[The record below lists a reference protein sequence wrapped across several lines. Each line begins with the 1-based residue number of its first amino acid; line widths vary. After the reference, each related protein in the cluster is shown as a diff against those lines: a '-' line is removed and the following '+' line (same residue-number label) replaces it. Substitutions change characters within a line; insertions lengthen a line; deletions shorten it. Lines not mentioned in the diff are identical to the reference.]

1 MMLWSTTHRKQQG
14 NALILVVFIIV
25 VVGFVALVANR
36 NQARS
41 SQQLVSMVLGT
52 RAEMAARSAL
62 NIELSRFY
70 QSNKSAG
77 SCYTTSPQSM
87 DFSGEGLAQCEATV
101 SCLSL
106 GALDNGQTVYQLS
119 ATGRCQVGDWSL
131 QRIIEVGVKSE

>member
-1 MMLWSTTHRKQQG
+1 MHLSIMRRSQQG
-14 NALILVVFIIV
+14 SGLVLVIFIIV
-25 VVGFVALVANR
+25 VVGFVALIANR

-70 QSNKSAG
+70 QTTTG
-77 SCYTTSPQSM
+77 SCHTSTLQNI
-87 DFSGEGLAQCEATV
+87 DFVGEGLGQCVASVT
-101 SCLSL
+101 CQSL
-106 GALDNGQTVYQLS
+106 GALDNGQEVYQLS
-119 ATGRCQVGDWSL
+119 AIGRCQVGDWSL

>member
-1 MMLWSTTHRKQQG
+1 MRRSQQG
-14 NALILVVFIIV
+14 SGLVLVIFIIV
-25 VVGFVALVANR
+25 VVGFVALIANR

-70 QSNKSAG
+70 QTTTG
-77 SCYTTSPQSM
+77 SCHTSTLQNI
-87 DFSGEGLAQCEATV
+87 DFVGEGLGQCVASVT
-101 SCLSL
+101 CQSL
-106 GALDNGQTVYQLS
+106 GALDNGQEVYQLS
-119 ATGRCQVGDWSL
+119 AIGRCQVGDWSL

>member
-70 QSNKSAG
+70 QTTTG
-77 SCYTTSPQSM
+77 SCHTSTLQNI
-87 DFSGEGLAQCEATV
+87 DFVGEGLRQCVASVT
-101 SCLSL
+101 CQSL
-106 GALDNGQTVYQLS
+106 GALDNGQEVYQLS
-119 ATGRCQVGDWSL
+119 AIGRCQVGDWSL

>member
-41 SQQLVSMVLGT
+41 SQQQVSMVLGT
-52 RAEMAARSAL
+52 RAEMATRSAL

-70 QSNKSAG
+70 QTTTG
-77 SCYTTSPQSM
+77 SCHTSTLQNI
-87 DFSGEGLAQCEATV
+87 DFVGDGLGQCVASVT
-101 SCLSL
+101 CQSL
-106 GALDNGQTVYQLS
+106 GALDNGQEVYQLS
-119 ATGRCQVGDWSL
+119 AIGRCQVGDWSL

>member
-70 QSNKSAG
+70 Q
-77 SCYTTSPQSM
+77 TTTGICHTSTLQNI
-87 DFSGEGLAQCEATV
+87 DFVGEGLGQCVASVT
-101 SCLSL
+101 CQSL
-106 GALDNGQTVYQLS
+106 GVLDNGQEVYQLS
-119 ATGRCQVGDWSL
+119 AIGRCQVGDWSL

>member
-1 MMLWSTTHRKQQG
+1 MHLSTTRRSQRG
-14 NALILVVFIIV
+14 SGLVLVIFIIV
-25 VVGFVALVANR
+25 VVGFVALIANR

-70 QSNKSAG
+70 QTTTG
-77 SCYTTSPQSM
+77 SCHTSTLQNI
-87 DFSGEGLAQCEATV
+87 DFLGEGLGQCVASVT
-101 SCLSL
+101 CQSL
-106 GALDNGQTVYQLS
+106 GALDNGQEVYQLS
-119 ATGRCQVGDWSL
+119 AIGRCQVGDWSL

>member
-1 MMLWSTTHRKQQG
+1 MIMMLWSTTLRKQQG

-70 QSNKSAG
+70 QTTTG
-77 SCYTTSPQSM
+77 SCHTSTLQNI
-87 DFSGEGLAQCEATV
+87 DFVGEGLGQCVASVT
-101 SCLSL
+101 CQSL
-106 GALDNGQTVYQLS
+106 GALDNGQEAYQLS
-119 ATGRCQVGDWSL
+119 AIGRCQVGDWSL

>member
-62 NIELSRFY
+62 SVVFIKAIR
-70 QSNKSAG
+70 AR
-77 SCYTTSPQSM
+77 
-87 DFSGEGLAQCEATV
+87 AVATRH
-101 SCLSL
+101 LL
-106 GALDNGQTVYQLS
+106 NL
-119 ATGRCQVGDWSL
+119 WIL
-131 QRIIEVGVKSE
+131 QGKD

>member
-1 MMLWSTTHRKQQG
+1 MMLWSTTHRKLQG
-14 NALILVVFIIV
+14 NALILLVFIIV

-70 QSNKSAG
+70 QTATG
-77 SCYTTSPQSM
+77 SCHTSTLQNI
-87 DFSGEGLAQCEATV
+87 DFVGEGLGQCVASVT
-101 SCLSL
+101 CQSL
-106 GALDNGQTVYQLS
+106 GALDNGQEVYQLS
-119 ATGRCQVGDWSL
+119 AIGRCQVGDWSL

>member
-1 MMLWSTTHRKQQG
+1 MIMMLWSTTLRKQQG
-14 NALILVVFIIV
+14 NALILVVFIII

-70 QSNKSAG
+70 QTTTG
-77 SCYTTSPQSM
+77 SCHTSTLQNI
-87 DFSGEGLAQCEATV
+87 DFVGEGLGQCVASVT
-101 SCLSL
+101 CQSL
-106 GALDNGQTVYQLS
+106 GALDNGQEVYQLS
-119 ATGRCQVGDWSL
+119 AIGRCQVGDWSL

>member
-70 QSNKSAG
+70 QTTTG
-77 SCYTTSPQSM
+77 SCHTSTLQSI
-87 DFSGEGLAQCEATV
+87 DFVGEGLGQCAASVT
-101 SCLSL
+101 CQSL
-106 GALDNGQTVYQLS
+106 GALDNGQEVYQLS
-119 ATGRCQVGDWSL
+119 AIGRCQVGDWSL

>member
-1 MMLWSTTHRKQQG
+1 MIMMLWSTTHRKQQG

-41 SQQLVSMVLGT
+41 SQQLVSMLLGT

-70 QSNKSAG
+70 QTTTG
-77 SCYTTSPQSM
+77 SCHTSTLQNI
-87 DFSGEGLAQCEATV
+87 DFVGEGLGQCVASVT
-101 SCLSL
+101 CQSL
-106 GALDNGQTVYQLS
+106 GVLDNGQEVYQLS
-119 ATGRCQVGDWSL
+119 AIGRCQVGDWSL
-131 QRIIEVGVKSE
+131 QRVIEVGLRK

>member
-62 NIELSRFY
+62 NIELSRFI
-70 QSNKSAG
+70 KAIR
-77 SCYTTSPQSM
+77 
-87 DFSGEGLAQCEATV
+87 ARAVATRH
-101 SCLSL
+101 LL
-106 GALDNGQTVYQLS
+106 NL
-119 ATGRCQVGDWSL
+119 WIL
-131 QRIIEVGVKSE
+131 QGKD

>member
-1 MMLWSTTHRKQQG
+1 MHLSTTRRSQRG
-14 NALILVVFIIV
+14 SGLVLVIFIIV
-25 VVGFVALVANR
+25 VVGFVALIANR

-70 QSNKSAG
+70 QTATG
-77 SCYTTSPQSM
+77 SCHTSTLQNI
-87 DFSGEGLAQCEATV
+87 DFVGEGLRQCVASVT
-101 SCLSL
+101 CQSL
-106 GALDNGQTVYQLS
+106 GALDNGQEVYQLS
-119 ATGRCQVGDWSL
+119 AIGRCQVGDWSL

>member
-1 MMLWSTTHRKQQG
+1 MHLSTTRRSQRG
-14 NALILVVFIIV
+14 SGLVLVIFIIV
-25 VVGFVALVANR
+25 VVGFVALIANR

-70 QSNKSAG
+70 QTTTG
-77 SCYTTSPQSM
+77 SCHTSTLQNI
-87 DFSGEGLAQCEATV
+87 DFVGEGLGQCVASVT
-101 SCLSL
+101 CQSL
-106 GALDNGQTVYQLS
+106 GALDNGQEVYQLS
-119 ATGRCQVGDWSL
+119 AIGRCQVGDWSL

>member
-1 MMLWSTTHRKQQG
+1 MIMMLWSTTHRKQQG

-70 QSNKSAG
+70 QNTTG
-77 SCYTTSPQSM
+77 SCHTSTLQNI
-87 DFSGEGLAQCEATV
+87 DFVGEGLGQCVASVT
-101 SCLSL
+101 CQSL
-106 GALDNGQTVYQLS
+106 GALDNGQEVYQLS
-119 ATGRCQVGDWSL
+119 AIGRCQVGDWSL

>member
-70 QSNKSAG
+70 QTTIS
-77 SCYTTSPQSM
+77 SCHTSTLQNI
-87 DFSGEGLAQCEATV
+87 DFVGEGLGQCVASVT
-101 SCLSL
+101 CQSL
-106 GALDNGQTVYQLS
+106 GALDNGQEVYQLS
-119 ATGRCQVGDWSL
+119 AIGRCQVGDWSL

>member
-1 MMLWSTTHRKQQG
+1 MLWSTTRRKQQG

-25 VVGFVALVANR
+25 AVGFVALVANR

-70 QSNKSAG
+70 QTTTEG
-77 SCYTTSPQSM
+77 SCHTSSSQNI
-87 DFSGEGLAQCEATV
+87 DFMGEGLGQCEALVT
-101 SCLSL
+101 CQSL
-106 GALDNGQTVYQLS
+106 GALDNGQEVYQLS
-119 ATGRCQVGDWSL
+119 AIGRCQIGDWSL
-131 QRIIEVGVKSE
+131 QRIIEVGVRSEN

>member
-1 MMLWSTTHRKQQG
+1 MIMMLWSTTHRKQQG

-70 QSNKSAG
+70 QTATG
-77 SCYTTSPQSM
+77 SCHTSTLQNI
-87 DFSGEGLAQCEATV
+87 DFVGEGLRQCVASVT
-101 SCLSL
+101 CQSL
-106 GALDNGQTVYQLS
+106 GALDNGQEVYQLS
-119 ATGRCQVGDWSL
+119 AIGRCQVGDWSL

>member
-36 NQARS
+36 NQVRS

-70 QSNKSAG
+70 QTATG
-77 SCYTTSPQSM
+77 SCHTSTLQNI
-87 DFSGEGLAQCEATV
+87 DFVGEGLGQCVASVT
-101 SCLSL
+101 CQSL
-106 GALDNGQTVYQLS
+106 GALDNGQEVYQLS
-119 ATGRCQVGDWSL
+119 AIGRCQVGDWSL

>member
-70 QSNKSAG
+70 QTTTG
-77 SCYTTSPQSM
+77 SCHTSTLQNI
-87 DFSGEGLAQCEATV
+87 DFVGEGLGQCVASVT
-101 SCLSL
+101 CQSL
-106 GALDNGQTVYQLS
+106 GALDNRQEVYQLS
-119 ATGRCQVGDWSL
+119 AIGRCQVGDWSL

>member
-70 QSNKSAG
+70 QTTTG
-77 SCYTTSPQSM
+77 SCHTSTLQNI
-87 DFSGEGLAQCEATV
+87 DFVGEGLGQCVASVT
-101 SCLSL
+101 CQSL
-106 GALDNGQTVYQLS
+106 GG
-119 ATGRCQVGDWSL
+119 
-131 QRIIEVGVKSE
+131 

>member
-1 MMLWSTTHRKQQG
+1 MHLSTTRRSQRG
-14 NALILVVFIIV
+14 SGLVLVIFIIV

-70 QSNKSAG
+70 QTTTG
-77 SCYTTSPQSM
+77 SCHTSTLQNI
-87 DFSGEGLAQCEATV
+87 DFVGEGLGQCVASVT
-101 SCLSL
+101 CQSL
-106 GALDNGQTVYQLS
+106 GALDNGQEVYQLS
-119 ATGRCQVGDWSL
+119 AIGRCQVGDWSL
-131 QRIIEVGVKSE
+131 QRVIEVGLRK